1 MDLQAVAFGFE
12 EDGSAGTRGVDGDA
26 AQSEPAIARAGAQSR
41 ALPARSAAAAGIE
54 PPIAH
59 EGMPG
64 QRETG
69 AAIAE
74 ALAELLAQ
82 TARPFVGRG
91 MGIAELNDVYLILG
105 GAETH
110 QLFEEGHQR
119 AGLLERLLR
128 RAGEILLHFA
138 LRGGARGGTYRRG
151 RGTLFLLL
159 GSGLLLR
166 GGRRLQARQQAAAH
180 QRRSECQGNP
190 PAHHS
195 RKFPSLATAAAHEIP
210 PSVRV

>member
-41 ALPARSAAAAGIE
+41 APPARSAPAPGIE

-59 EGMPG
+59 EGMTG

-74 ALAELLAQ
+74 ALAELLAKA
-82 TARPFVGRG
+82 ARPFVSRG

-105 GAETH
+105 GADW
-110 QLFEEGHQR
+110 
-119 AGLLERLLR
+119 
-128 RAGEILLHFA
+128 
-138 LRGGARGGTYRRG
+138 RG

-159 GSGLLLR
+159 GSGLLFR

-180 QRRSECQGNP
+180 EGRSECQGNSP
-190 PAHHS
+190 THHS
-195 RKFPSLATAAAHEIP
+195 
-210 PSVRV
+210 SVRGT